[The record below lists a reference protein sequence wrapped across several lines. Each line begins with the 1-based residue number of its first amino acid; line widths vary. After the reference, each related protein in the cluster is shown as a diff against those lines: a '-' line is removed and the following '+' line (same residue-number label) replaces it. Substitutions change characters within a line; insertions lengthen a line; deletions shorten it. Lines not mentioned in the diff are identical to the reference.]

1 MRWRR
6 RIWILL
12 IIGVIV
18 LASYLLT
25 GELTPKERGGL
36 VILLLTASLWISE
49 AIPLPATSLLV
60 PFLQPLF
67 GLQSFSS
74 ALEPFFAPVVALLL
88 GGFLLAKAVEKH
100 DLDEYLANLILS
112 KVRAK
117 PRIVVLA
124 LMSATA
130 FLSMWMS
137 NTASA
142 ALMLTIALRL
152 VAAIGERDP
161 NLSKVIVLGVA
172 YSSTVGGIATL
183 VGTPTCAL
191 AAGALRDLLG
201 YELTFLGW
209 SLYGLP
215 ITVAMILIIWLLLF
229 ALFRPRIGEIPR
241 AVKRVGP
248 LKRRQKLTLVI
259 FLAAVLLWSSERLPE
274 PLAELVGW
282 RGHGLSS
289 GMVSLLVA
297 VVLFSTELLEGPDLS
312 GVNWGALLLI
322 GGGLSLGS
330 ALEVSGLTR
339 LISGGLVHL
348 TKEAFVGA
356 IIPLTAFSAITLSIV
371 ASNTASA
378 SIFLPIAIDLGTIT
392 GTNPVILAVVVGI
405 CSSLD
410 FMLPVG
416 TPPNAIAYST
426 GKVTMGEMIRAGVLL
441 DIIGCVLTVILA
453 LSLWPLIA

>member
-1 MRWRR
+1 MGWRR

-152 VAAIGERDP
+152 VAAIEERDP

-312 GVNWGALLLI
+312 GVN
-322 GGGLSLGS
+322 
-330 ALEVSGLTR
+330 
-339 LISGGLVHL
+339 
-348 TKEAFVGA
+348 
-356 IIPLTAFSAITLSIV
+356 
-371 ASNTASA
+371 
-378 SIFLPIAIDLGTIT
+378 
-392 GTNPVILAVVVGI
+392 
-405 CSSLD
+405 
-410 FMLPVG
+410 
-416 TPPNAIAYST
+416 
-426 GKVTMGEMIRAGVLL
+426 
-441 DIIGCVLTVILA
+441 
-453 LSLWPLIA
+453 